1 MAYNYSELDNKNL
14 KWFPNDTS
22 RATLLS
28 IRVAV
33 GKVRGLEN
41 IQVDFN
47 YPITAIAGR
56 NGSGKTTLLALA
68 ACAFHNTRK
77 GFRLIGR
84 KNSYYTFSDFFIQ
97 TSEEL
102 SVAGI
107 GIQYRILHNKWYS
120 PKNPAGRIGPGL
132 QSRRKRYGGRW
143 SNYDSRV
150 KRTVVYL
157 GIDRIVPDA
166 ERSVSKSYRRLFQP
180 VNAQGWEDDVRT
192 IVGRILS
199 TDYEYFGHK
208 QHSKYRIPLV
218 KSGKTTYS
226 GFNMGAGEESLFE
239 LFSITK
245 ECPDGSLIVI
255 DEIELGLHED
265 AQARLIYELKALCE
279 QRKFQIICT
288 THSPRILECLP
299 PEGRIYLDR
308 VGDTIHVLPG
318 ISSAY
323 ATGKLSGRPLAEL
336 DVLVE
341 DNSAK
346 LIVEAC
352 LTPELRSRIK
362 ALPVGS
368 SAAVMRHMAAKY
380 KENRPPEVCVI
391 LDGDKLPSAKGQI
404 KEFLNALEGT
414 KDQAEAQQWAEKRLN
429 FLPGAEWPEL
439 WVIGQKNEV
448 VCERLGEEFSLSPE
462 KVIELLNGAR
472 RAGKHNEFHEA
483 ATMLNL
489 DKIIVA
495 HQLIRAAFEAA
506 PDEQKRLTNFI
517 ESFLK

>member
-28 IRVAV
+28 VRVIA

-41 IQVDFN
+41 IQFDFN

-68 ACAFHNTRK
+68 ACAFHNTRL
-77 GFRLIGR
+77 GFRLLGR

-97 TSEEL
+97 TSEEV

-107 GIQYRILHNKWYS
+107 GIQYQILHNKWHS
-120 PKNPAGRIGPGL
+120 PKNPTRRIGPGW
-132 QSRRKRYGGRW
+132 QSRIKRHGGRW

-180 VNAQGWEDDVRT
+180 VNAQGWEDDVRA

-265 AQARLIYELKALCE
+265 AQARLINELKVLCE

-299 PEGRIYLDR
+299 PEGRAYLER

-318 ISSAY
+318 ISPAY
-323 ATGKLSGRPLAEL
+323 ATGKLSGRPSAEL
-336 DVLVE
+336 DILVE
-341 DNSAK
+341 DDSAK
-346 LIVEAC
+346 MIVETC
-352 LTPELRSRIK
+352 LTSELRSRIK
-362 ALPVGS
+362 VLPIGS
-368 SAAVMRHMAAKY
+368 SAAVMRHMAARY
-380 KENRPPEVCVI
+380 KENRSPEVCV
-391 LDGDKLPSAKGQI
+391 L
-404 KEFLNALEGT
+404 
-414 KDQAEAQQWAEKRLN
+414 
-429 FLPGAEWPEL
+429 
-439 WVIGQKNEV
+439 
-448 VCERLGEEFSLSPE
+448 LGVL
-462 KVIELLNGAR
+462 
-472 RAGKHNEFHEA
+472 
-483 ATMLNL
+483 
-489 DKIIVA
+489 
-495 HQLIRAAFEAA
+495 
-506 PDEQKRLTNFI
+506 
-517 ESFLK
+517 